1 MKFTDDRKN
10 SDSDKAEP
18 HYSEGYSWYVVGI
31 LMLFYALSFV
41 DRQIIA
47 LLVEP
52 MKADLGLSDVEMS
65 LLGGLSFAIFY
76 TIFGIPLGR
85 LADSNS
91 RRGLIAA
98 GVVVW
103 SLMTTLCG
111 FASRFSHLLLLRMG
125 VGLGEAALS
134 PAAFS
139 IIADY
144 FPSHRRATA
153 LSIYS
158 MGIYLGAGLA
168 FTGGAILLGWA
179 ERITSLRGDE
189 PLFILGNIQPWQIV
203 FLTVGIP
210 GLLMTC
216 LLATV
221 REPSRKGLNQLKVNR
236 EKKGGV
242 GVPLKEVMR
251 FLSLN
256 WKAVFCHNFGMAF
269 LSLAAYAGAFWDAAF
284 FERIHGWAPREMGI
298 WYGILTMAAGAAGVL
313 TGGRLSDWLS
323 SRGIKNANI
332 VTILIASIVWL
343 PFGIAYPIMPS
354 ASLSLTMLF
363 PTLFTAAM
371 PFGCAAAAI
380 QEMMPPRMRAQGSAL
395 YLFIINIIGLGLGPT
410 AVAFFTEQVFQDL
423 QMVRYSLVL
432 VAGGGHIIAVG
443 LLWLSLGSYSET
455 VERAEK

>member
-1 MKFTDDRKN
+1 MKFTDDKKN
-10 SDSDKAEP
+10 SDLDKVEP

-189 PLFILGNIQPWQIV
+189 PLLILGNIQPWQIV
-203 FLTVGIP
+203 FDVF
-210 GLLMTC
+210 
-216 LLATV
+216 V
-221 REPSRKGLNQLKVNR
+221 SDSKG
-236 EKKGGV
+236 
-242 GVPLKEVMR
+242 
-251 FLSLN
+251 
-256 WKAVFCHNFGMAF
+256 
-269 LSLAAYAGAFWDAAF
+269 
-284 FERIHGWAPREMGI
+284 
-298 WYGILTMAAGAAGVL
+298 T
-313 TGGRLSDWLS
+313 
-323 SRGIKNANI
+323 
-332 VTILIASIVWL
+332 
-343 PFGIAYPIMPS
+343 
-354 ASLSLTMLF
+354 
-363 PTLFTAAM
+363 
-371 PFGCAAAAI
+371 
-380 QEMMPPRMRAQGSAL
+380 
-395 YLFIINIIGLGLGPT
+395 
-410 AVAFFTEQVFQDL
+410 
-423 QMVRYSLVL
+423 
-432 VAGGGHIIAVG
+432 
-443 LLWLSLGSYSET
+443 
-455 VERAEK
+455 